1 MMNATVFIVDARHRI
16 NNFEEETVSRHV
28 SYAKNLSRSSTGQ
41 FQHVVVLQIRAAHES
56 SLENLSPNLR
66 IVRLDGKLNRNKIFE
81 QIKSITLESHS
92 QAAILVAGDPLI
104 SGFLAIRVKE
114 KLVKKTKLLTKCQVQ
129 VHFELNSILSARNPK
144 SILKYLLTRYSL
156 NHADQMRFVD
166 SDQRELFTQKFGLT
180 KPSVVIPVPL
190 NISAAYK
197 VTKRTH
203 TPNSIA
209 FVGRLHNER
218 GLQEFL
224 RIAEVISETSPGLKV
239 LIYGDGPEKRNLE
252 ALLERKSSRLNI
264 LLKGS
269 YANLDLEWPK
279 IGVLV
284 STAPAESYGRA
295 MREAHIHGVPVLA
308 VSSLGSKKLASI
320 APQGSIRVLNSN
332 FGGIE
337 ILDAYTSL
345 RQNIIPITYREK
357 LQADQSN
364 LTRQV
369 PAAWVELMRMD

>member
-1 MMNATVFIVDARHRI
+1 MNTTVFILDARHRI
-16 NNFEEETVSRHV
+16 NNFEEETISRHV

-41 FQHVVVLQIRAAHES
+41 FQHVVVLQIRAAQES

-81 QIKSITLESHS
+81 QIRLISLESHS

-104 SGFLAIRVKE
+104 SGFLAIRVEE
-114 KLVKKTKLLTKCQVQ
+114 KLVKKTKLLAKCQVQ
-129 VHFELNSILSARNPK
+129 VHFELNSILFARNPK

-156 NHADQMRFVD
+156 KHADQLRFVD
-166 SDQRELFTQKFGLT
+166 SHPRELFKQKFGLT
-180 KPSVVIPVPL
+180 NPSVVFPVPL
-190 NISAAYK
+190 NISAAYE
-197 VTKRTH
+197 VMERTQ

-209 FVGRLHNER
+209 FVGRLHKER

-224 RIAEVISETSPGLKV
+224 RIAEVISEKSPGWKV

-252 ALLERKSSRLNI
+252 ALLDRKSSRLN
-264 LLKGS
+264 LVLKGS
-269 YANLDLEWPK
+269 YTNLDLEWPE

-284 STAPAESYGRA
+284 SSALAESYGRA

-308 VSSLGSKKLASI
+308 VSSLGSKKLVSI
-320 APQGSIRVLNSN
+320 APKGSIRVLNSN
-332 FGGIE
+332 FEGTE
-337 ILDAYTSL
+337 ILEAYNSL
-345 RQNIIPITYREK
+345 RQNVIPIAYREK

-364 LTRQV
+364 LTLQI

>member
-1 MMNATVFIVDARHRI
+1 M
-16 NNFEEETVSRHV
+16 
-28 SYAKNLSRSSTGQ
+28 
-41 FQHVVVLQIRAAHES
+41 
-56 SLENLSPNLR
+56 
-66 IVRLDGKLNRNKIFE
+66 
-81 QIKSITLESHS
+81 
-92 QAAILVAGDPLI
+92 
-104 SGFLAIRVKE
+104 
-114 KLVKKTKLLTKCQVQ
+114 
-129 VHFELNSILSARNPK
+129 
-144 SILKYLLTRYSL
+144 
-156 NHADQMRFVD
+156 
-166 SDQRELFTQKFGLT
+166 
-180 KPSVVIPVPL
+180 
-190 NISAAYK
+190 
-197 VTKRTH
+197 
-203 TPNSIA
+203 
-209 FVGRLHNER
+209 
-218 GLQEFL
+218 
-224 RIAEVISETSPGLKV
+224 ISENSPDLKV

-252 ALLERKSSRLNI
+252 ALLDRKSSRLNI

-337 ILDAYTSL
+337 ILDAYNSL

-364 LTRQV
+364 LTRQI

>member
-16 NNFEEETVSRHV
+16 NNFEEETISRHV
-28 SYAKNLSRSSTGQ
+28 SYAKNLSRLSTGQ
-41 FQHVVVLQIRAAHES
+41 FQHVVVLQIRAARES

-81 QIKSITLESHS
+81 QIKLISLQSHS

-104 SGFLAIRVKE
+104 SGFLAKRVKE
-114 KLVKKTKLLTKCQVQ
+114 KLVKKTNLLAKCQIQ
-129 VHFELNSILSARNPK
+129 VHFELNSILFARNPK
-144 SILKYLLTRYSL
+144 SILKYLLTKYSL
-156 NHADQMRFVD
+156 KHADQVRFVD

-197 VTKRTH
+197 VTERTQ

-224 RIAEVISETSPGLKV
+224 RIAEVISENSSGLKV

-252 ALLERKSSRLNI
+252 AILDRKSSRFNL

-269 YANLDLEWPK
+269 YANLDSEWPE
-279 IGVLV
+279 IGVLI
-284 STAPAESYGRA
+284 SSAPAESYGRA

-308 VSSLGSKKLASI
+308 VPSLGSKKLASI

-332 FGGIE
+332 FEGTE
-337 ILDAYTSL
+337 ILEAYNSL
-345 RQNIIPITYREK
+345 RQNIIPISYREK
-357 LQADQSN
+357 LQADQRN
-364 LTRQV
+364 LTLQI
-369 PAAWVELMRMD
+369 PASWVELMRMD

>member
-16 NNFEEETVSRHV
+16 NNFEEETISRHV

-41 FQHVVVLQIRAAHES
+41 FQHVVVLQNRAAQES

-81 QIKSITLESHS
+81 KIKSISLELHS

-104 SGFLAIRVKE
+104 SGFLVIRVKE
-114 KLVKKTKLLTKCQVQ
+114 KLFKKTKLLTKCQVQ

-156 NHADQMRFVD
+156 KHADQMRFVD

-203 TPNSIA
+203 TPNSVA

-224 RIAEVISETSPGLKV
+224 RIVEVISENSPDLKV

-252 ALLERKSSRLNI
+252 ALLDRKSSRLNI

-337 ILDAYTSL
+337 ILDAYNSL

-364 LTRQV
+364 LTRQI